1 MTSNKF
7 KSRKRPFID
16 IHSISRTAVIIESP
30 LKKKKQ
36 RTITEPERLIKR
48 TQRKSISKRAEITLP
63 VTRIRNLMKRK
74 QYAPIITKNSA
85 IFLAAATE
93 YCLSELLKS
102 SSQSTKAMN
111 RKIIQPRNVMF
122 ALKDD
127 SEFASVFANVIIPYA
142 GVVPDPKLSKHKK
155 LKTQNNNKEKQ
166 TALKETDAKILT
178 KKKHCKGRM

>member
-1 MTSNKF
+1 M

-16 IHSISRTAVIIESP
+16 IHSISRTALIINSP
-30 LKKKKQ
+30 SKKKKQ
-36 RTITEPERLIKR
+36 RILTKPERLIKP
-48 TQRKSISKRAEITLP
+48 TQRKSISNRAEIILP

-102 SSQSTKAMN
+102 SSQSTKSMN
-111 RKIIQPRNVMF
+111 RKIIQPRNIMF

-127 SEFASVFANVIIPYA
+127 SEFASAFSNVIIPHA

-155 LKTQNNNKEKQ
+155 LKTQINPKQKQ
-166 TALKETDAKILT
+166 TALKETNVKIL
-178 KKKHCKGRM
+178 KKKKQLKKKNANE